1 MAILIRAVQ
10 RRNPGDKNAAP
21 KWYPVQNTIEQ
32 MNETEVAEMIADETT
47 LNPAEALMAVRQFPK
62 VLRYALLNG
71 KSVRM
76 GNWGS
81 FYPTLH
87 TIGADTKEKLTA
99 ANIKKVNMVF
109 KPSDALKADL
119 QKATFVW
126 LDKPKAGSGS
136 GSGETPSGG
145 ETPGGDD
152 RPEIE

>member
-10 RRNPGDKNAAP
+10 RRNPSDKNAP
-21 KWYPVQNTIEQ
+21 MKWHPVQNTIEQ
-32 MNETEVAEMIADETT
+32 MDETEVAEMIADETT

-81 FYPTLH
+81 FYPTLN
-87 TIGADTKEKLTA
+87 TTGADTKEQLTA

-126 LDKPKAGSGS
+126 VEKPAKKGDGG
-136 GSGETPSGG
+136 GSGETPGG
-145 ETPGGDD
+145 GSD